1 MARRTALAWHN
12 LWHQPVRS
20 GVAVVGVTFAAVLM
34 FMQLGFLEA
43 VKVSATVIYDVLD
56 FDICL
61 RSRDY
66 DRLSDARSFDRARLS
81 QAREVEGVQSA
92 TPLWVGVL
100 SWRNPKTG
108 EPRAILT
115 LGIPDGSLVF
125 KDRAI
130 QQAAERCLAR
140 PQTMIVDTHT
150 RREFGPANGR
160 QFGPQDIGQRVEI
173 NDRALEIAGLYTC
186 GSGLNAGGA
195 ITVHDRDFLRCVP
208 QFPPGNVS
216 LGLIEINGIRDPRTI
231 ARQLSAALPEDV
243 DVLTRAEVIDGE
255 IRHWVWQTNY
265 GLIFMSGVV
274 VAVVVGTAIVYQVLS
289 SEVVSRLPEYAT
301 LKALGYDNV
310 YLIRIMVEQSL
321 LLALV
326 AFLAS
331 WAISAALYEVTAVG
345 AQIPIR
351 MTWTNC
357 LLVLALTSALCVA
370 SGLAAIRKAFHA
382 DPAELF

>member
-1 MARRTALAWHN
+1 MSHRTSLSWHN

-20 GVAVVGVTFAAVLM
+20 GVAVIGVTFAAVLM

-43 VKVSATVIYDVLD
+43 VKASATVIYDVLE

-66 DRLSDARSFDRARLS
+66 DRFSDARSFGRDRLS
-81 QAREVEGVQSA
+81 QAHGIKGVEKS
-92 TPLWVGVL
+92 TPLWIGVL

-115 LGIPDGSLVF
+115 LGVPEHSVIF

-130 QQAAERCLAR
+130 QKAVEHTLDR
-140 PQTMIVDTHT
+140 PQTLLLDTLT

-160 QFGPQDIGQRVEI
+160 AFGPEDIGQRVEI
-173 NDRALEIAGLYTC
+173 NNKLLEIGGLYTC

-195 ITVHDRDFLRCVP
+195 IVIQERDFLRCVP
-208 QFPPGNVS
+208 QFPAGEVS
-216 LGLIEINGIRDPRTI
+216 LALIDINLDSNPRTV
-231 ARQLSAALPEDV
+231 ARQLAAALPEDV
-243 DVLTRAEVIDGE
+243 EVLTRAEVLDSE

-310 YLIRIMVEQSL
+310 YLVRIMVEQSL

-331 WAISAALYEVTAVG
+331 LAISAVLYEITAVG

-351 MTWTNC
+351 MTWTNA
-357 LLVLALTSALCVA
+357 LLVLALTSALCIA
-370 SGLAAIRKAFHA
+370 SGIAAIRRAFLA